1 MITGLSPVMVQAHIE
16 VIMQKDTQYFDG
28 IKYIGDIPREC
39 IALPTDEEL
48 AAEFARLNHTPVV
61 RQSQINP
68 TATTTNN

>member
-1 MITGLSPVMVQAHIE
+1 MR
-16 VIMQKDTQYFDG
+16 KDAQYFDG

-48 AAEFARLNHTPVV
+48 AAEVARLNRTPAA
-61 RQSQINP
+61 RQSQIDP